1 LHPVDGTP
9 LDVSSAAAT
18 TLVEA
23 AHPFGRSAARMRGE
37 AAGNESSAAFA
48 SYRLPLNASELD
60 AVGVRIVTT
69 PTPAPP
75 DECRLLCCVLSADG
89 REALPCADA
98 PLPNVTD
105 VSGGENGSDAASSD
119 AASSEHGDPALFS
132 DAKPP
137 PDAPPP
143 DAPSPPA
150 PPPGA
155 FPDGP
160 CAVCFSRLSLA
171 LNAIDFE
178 VPTKPHSAGDA
189 PHTFA
194 FYNASALTISK
205 VEPRSGPAHGGT
217 IVTIRGSG
225 LAPAGSAAE
234 DARCGFGSKVEGS
247 DDGDG
252 SVQPLQSTSVLR
264 ADPFG
269 RWLVCAPTAPFN
281 GSFLG
286 LDGEEGPPAVPLL
299 VSIAPN
305 GVDFERSAS
314 AAAES
319 SSSPNSTA
327 EATAFDAF
335 HVYPEPLPASLVPS
349 GGPISGGT
357 SVRVRGGGLA
367 QAITPTPR
375 SLAADSPTR
384 SSSA

>member
-1 LHPVDGTP
+1 
-9 LDVSSAAAT
+9 
-18 TLVEA
+18 
-23 AHPFGRSAARMRGE
+23 
-37 AAGNESSAAFA
+37 
-48 SYRLPLNASELD
+48 
-60 AVGVRIVTT
+60 
-69 PTPAPP
+69 
-75 DECRLLCCVLSADG
+75 
-89 REALPCADA
+89 LPCADA

-105 VSGGENGSDAASSD
+105 VSGGENGSESASSDSASGEMGD

-137 PDAPPP
+137 LDAPPP

-160 CAVCFSRLSLA
+160 CAVRFSRLSLA
-171 LNAIDFE
+171 LHAIDFE

-234 DARCGFGSKVEGS
+234 DARCGFGSKAEGS
-247 DDGDG
+247 DDEDG

-327 EATAFDAF
+327 KATAFDAF

-375 SLAADSPTR
+375 SLVADSPTR